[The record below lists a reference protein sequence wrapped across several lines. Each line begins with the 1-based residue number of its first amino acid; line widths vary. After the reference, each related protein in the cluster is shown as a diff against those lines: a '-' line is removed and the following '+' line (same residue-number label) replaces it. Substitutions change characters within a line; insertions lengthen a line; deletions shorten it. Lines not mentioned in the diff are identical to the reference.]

1 MNAPWMAS
9 RRATSA
15 VARDIFSA
23 FVCDEQTIESL
34 KPLMAE
40 LSWPTDKLFKGGV
53 RNAIQTMSVSA
64 SPQILL
70 IDFSESSDP
79 LQDINSLAEVC
90 EPGTIVVSLGKL
102 NDVGLYRNLI
112 SSGIHEYL
120 LKPAAPEVMREVLM
134 NAHSALFAP
143 KAQVDD
149 DAKPKTLI
157 SVIGVRGGVGAST
170 LSSSLAWIF
179 GNEIGRKTA
188 LLDLDIQF
196 GTAALSFDLESGR
209 GLTDALEN
217 PNRIDSLFIE
227 RAMVKESD
235 NLFILSA
242 EAPIN
247 MPIIADPSSYHHLQE
262 EMRNAFDVVVVDLP
276 RQIAVQTPQLLT
288 EANYV
293 VVITELNL
301 ASTRDTIRV
310 LAFLKNAAHS
320 AKIIVVGNRM
330 PTSGAPEVSLKDFEA
345 SIERKVDFLLPLDQK
360 TLTLSSTQGKSLAQ
374 IGKGSKISNS
384 LREISGQLSGVAA
397 TAAVPGKD
405 NSVKMPKFSSI
416 GAMFKKKSA

>member
-9 RRATSA
+9 RRAAST

-23 FVCDEQTIESL
+23 FVCDDQTIEVL
-34 KPLMAE
+34 KPLMQE

-120 LKPAAPEVMREVLM
+120 LKPAAPETMREVLM
-134 NAHSALFAP
+134 DAHSALFAP
-143 KAQVDD
+143 KAQVED
-149 DAKPKTLI
+149 DAKPKTLV
-157 SVIGVRGGVGAST
+157 SVIGVRGGVGSST
-170 LSSSLAWIF
+170 LASSMAWIF

-235 NLFILSA
+235 NLSILSA

-247 MPIIADPSSYHHLQE
+247 MPIMADPSSYHHLQE
-262 EMRNAFDVVVVDLP
+262 EMRNSFDTVVVDLP

-288 EANYV
+288 ESNYV
-293 VVITELNL
+293 VVVTQLNL

-310 LAFLKNAAHS
+310 LAFLKNAAHN
-320 AKIIVVGNRM
+320 AKIIVVGNCM
-330 PTSGAPEVSLKDFEA
+330 PTGGAPEVSVKDFEA
-345 SIERKVDFLLPLDQK
+345 SIERKIDFFMPHDQK
-360 TLTLSSTQGKSLAQ
+360 TLAASSTQGKSLAQ
-374 IGKGSKISNS
+374 VGKGTKISS
-384 LREISGQLSGVAA
+384 ALREITNRILGASINEVGKEK
-397 TAAVPGKD
+397 TAKLT
-405 NSVKMPKFSSI
+405 KFTNI